1 MQDTMHLTQAT
12 NIDTGLDTTA
22 TRTDTPAAPTADQF
36 AAKKENDGS
45 AFAIASFVVGIA
57 SIVSGWTIVAP
68 IVGLILGVLALR
80 RDTKERTLALW
91 GVWMN
96 AAILSLVAI
105 MLVFGIGLLVFGLVA
120 GTIV

>member
-12 NIDTGLDTTA
+12 DLENGLGGTSNTE
-22 TRTDTPAAPTADQF
+22 THTAPTADQF
-36 AAKKENDGS
+36 AAKKESDGS

-57 SIVSGWTIVAP
+57 SIVSGWTLVAP

-96 AAILSLVAI
+96 AAILALVAI
-105 MLVFGIGLLVFGLVA
+105 MLVFGIGLLIFGMVA

>member
-12 NIDTGLDTTA
+12 DIDNGLGTTTLHA
-22 TRTDTPAAPTADQF
+22 DAHTAPSTEQFTA
-36 AAKKENDGS
+36 KRESDGS

-105 MLVFGIGLLVFGLVA
+105 MLVFGIGLLVFGLIA
-120 GTIV
+120 GTIA